1 MTTAMA
7 LEFTEIIRQL
17 PPGSSLRM
25 DDVSWNDYEE
35 LLADLGE
42 SYSARIFYD
51 QGRMEIMS
59 PASMHERP
67 KNIVN
72 VLVSVLRDELD
83 IDIESL
89 GSTTYKEEWKAKGAE
104 PDDSFYIQNASAV
117 MGKEEDLDLA
127 HDPPPDLVIE
137 VDRSSSSLNRFPIY
151 AGLGVPE
158 MWRVYHRRV
167 RIWLLEDGNYQE
179 SQHSRAFPFLTA
191 DVISDFLE
199 KGITGS
205 SRKAAQEF
213 REWIRQH
220 SQSYSRQEK
229 YFPTK

>member
-1 MTTAMA
+1 MSAA
-7 LEFTEIIRQL
+7 AAPEFVGIIAQL

-25 DDVSWNDYEE
+25 DDVSWDDYED

-42 SYSARIFYD
+42 SYSVRVFYD

-67 KNIVN
+67 KNVIN
-72 VLVSVLRDELD
+72 RLLTTLSDELD
-83 IDIESL
+83 VDLESL

-117 MGKEEDLDLA
+117 MGKDENLDLA

-137 VDRSSSSLNRFPIY
+137 VDHSSSSLNRFPIY

-158 MWRVYHRRV
+158 LWRVYHRRL
-167 RIWLLEDGNYQE
+167 RIWLLEGGDYVE
-179 SQHSRAFPFLTA
+179 SAHSRAFPFLTA

-199 KGITGS
+199 KGIAGS
-205 SRKAAQEF
+205 SRKVAQEF
-213 REWIRQH
+213 RQWLRQH
-220 SQSYSRQEK
+220 RQ
-229 YFPTK
+229 P

>member
-1 MTTAMA
+1 MPAA
-7 LEFTEIIRQL
+7 AAPEFAGIIPKL

-25 DDVSWNDYEE
+25 DDVSWDDYEE

-42 SYSARIFYD
+42 SYPVRIFYD

-59 PASMHERP
+59 PTSMHERP
-67 KNIVN
+67 KNV
-72 VLVSVLRDELD
+72 VHDLVSILRDELD
-83 IDIESL
+83 VDVESL

-117 MGKEEDLDLA
+117 MGKDEDLDLA
-127 HDPPPDLVIE
+127 HDPPPDLVVE
-137 VDRSSSSLNRFPIY
+137 VDRSSSSLDRFPIY

-158 MWRVYHRRV
+158 LWRIYQRRV
-167 RIWLLEDGNYQE
+167 RIWLLEGGPYAE
-179 SQHSRAFPFLTA
+179 SSHSRAFPFLTA

-213 REWIRQH
+213 RQWIRQH
-220 SQSYSRQEK
+220 RQ
-229 YFPTK
+229 P